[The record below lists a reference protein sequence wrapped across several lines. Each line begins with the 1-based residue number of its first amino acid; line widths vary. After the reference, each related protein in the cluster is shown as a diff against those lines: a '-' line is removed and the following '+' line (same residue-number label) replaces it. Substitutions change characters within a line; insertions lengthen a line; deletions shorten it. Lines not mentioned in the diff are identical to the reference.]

1 MEAATDVLA
10 TWRRLLTTY
19 NDVASQLD
27 QVLQTAHGLNLNEFE
42 TLDRLI
48 EPGTEYRPMKDLA
61 QDMYLSQSALSRTVA
76 RLERDGLVER
86 KLCESDRRIV
96 DVSATDLGR
105 KRHAEAAATRLGVLV
120 EHFDP
125 DPAR

>member
-1 MEAATDVLA
+1 MGAPSDVIAA
-10 TWRRLLTTY
+10 WRELLTTY
-19 NDVASQLD
+19 NGIATHLD
-27 QVLQTAHGLNLNEFE
+27 QVLQSAHGLNLNEFE

-76 RLERDGLVER
+76 RLEKDGLVER
-86 KLCESDRRIV
+86 QLCATDRRIV

-105 KRHAEAAATRLGVLV
+105 ERHAEAAATRLAVLV
-120 EHFDP
+120 EHLGP
-125 DPAR
+125 GSAR